1 MHPVPE
7 GSPLTNIPFISIGLC
22 KVRIICTSATG
33 LRGWSKRNYLLW
45 SQGKFETAKLHPV
58 RSRLKAPETLKGKKN
73 ECTEEVEELETEIPA
88 EIRWFCL
95 FVCLLS
101 LAFESYI
108 GFHFSIFEYPNKEL
122 LETVRGTL
130 KCHY

>member
-45 SQGKFETAKLHPV
+45 SHGKFETTKLRPV
-58 RSRLKAPETLKGKKN
+58 RSRLKAPETLKGKKMN
-73 ECTEEVEELETEIPA
+73 AQRKWKNWGQKYLQKLDGFA
-88 EIRWFCL
+88 CL

-101 LAFESYI
+101 LVFDSYI

-122 LETVRGTL
+122 LETV
-130 KCHY
+130 